1 MDLELEPSRTSLEM
15 ESSWRGLELEWSLAS
30 LRVGLELLDT
40 PSIGL
45 LEANP
50 EKQSQGQEVLVAELV
65 PDLGEGF
72 LEEFQDQQ
80 SDTCCMN
87 TNSSR

>member
-1 MDLELEPSRTSLEM
+1 M

-30 LRVGLELLDT
+30 LRVGLELLDP

-65 PDLGEGF
+65 QDLGEEF
-72 LEEFQDQQ
+72 LGEFRDQQ

>member
-1 MDLELEPSRTSLEM
+1 M
-15 ESSWRGLELEWSLAS
+15 ESSWRGLELELSLAS
-30 LRVGLELLDT
+30 LRVGLELLDP

-65 PDLGEGF
+65 QDLGEEF
-72 LEEFQDQQ
+72 LGEFRDQQ

-87 TNSSR
+87 MNSSR